1 MLDLP
6 AINTLTID
14 GIPVYWA
21 DGPPPLRASL
31 AVRVGRADE
40 PLHRSGITHL
50 TEHLALWPLR
60 QSAYSFNGATGLGR
74 TYFYAAGSPAEI
86 VEFLGSV
93 ASTLGALPVD
103 RLEVERK
110 VLLNEEQNRK
120 TGVLDQHLNL
130 RYGAQGF
137 GKGAYREFALLGAP
151 ADEIQAWSHR
161 WFTAQNAALWISGPP
176 PADLRLPLRQGDRR
190 LQPDPVPLADIQ
202 FPCLAALVGQ
212 GASVSMTTTR
222 SVAASMVM
230 RVAQRRATEKLR
242 YDDGLVYA
250 VNSSY
255 EPISPHVALLGIW
268 CEVPDD
274 KTIEV
279 AAALHQVLE
288 RLATD
293 GPTEEELARCVD
305 EAKRAMEQ
313 PEAILGMLNR
323 ALLDELD
330 EQEFWSPAR
339 TVDEMGAVTR
349 EAAARALRDASVSAL
364 YIAPGSIDGPLADMA
379 RYPMFSRSAVAG
391 SLLRHRQRKAFRQPP
406 TMVAGEEG
414 LTLAVAPGKD
424 STVRFSDV
432 AVCLRHPGGR
442 HLIGADAFRVVVNP
456 TEWERGESLLP
467 LVDHH
472 VAPELMIDVDRSQ
485 PMPTAVNV
493 PAGAAPQRPPMSA
506 SRRLT
511 TVLVVV
517 AVFGAL
523 TSMLTRDTPG
533 GGVSIGSTLCLIFAM
548 ITVRVIYSLIRG

>member
-1 MLDLP
+1 VLDLP
-6 AINTLTID
+6 AVNKLDVD

-21 DGPPPLRASL
+21 DGPAPLRASL

-74 TYFYAAGSPAEI
+74 TFFYASGSPAEVTGFI
-86 VEFLGSV
+86 GSV
-93 ASTLGALPVD
+93 AGTLAELPLD
-103 RLEVERK
+103 RLEIERK

-120 TGVLDQHLNL
+120 TGVIERHLNL

-151 ADEIQAWSHR
+151 PDEIQAWSHR
-161 WFTAQNAALWISGPP
+161 WFTAQNAAMWISGPP
-176 PADLRLPLRQGDRR
+176 PADLRIPLRLGERR
-190 LQPDPVPLADIQ
+190 TQPDPVPLPDIT

-268 CEVPDD
+268 CDVPEDQ
-274 KTIEV
+274 TVQV
-279 AAALHQVLE
+279 AGALHQVLE
-288 RLATD
+288 RLASD
-293 GPTEEELARCVD
+293 GPTDEELARCVD
-305 EAKRAMEQ
+305 EARRALEQ

-323 ALLDELD
+323 AVFDDLDQ
-330 EQEFWSPAR
+330 QEFWSLAR
-339 TVDEMGAVTR
+339 TVGEMGAVTR
-349 EAAARALRDASVSAL
+349 EAAARALREANANAL

-379 RYPMFSRSAVAG
+379 RYPMFSRGVVAG
-391 SLLRHRQRKAFRQPP
+391 SVLRHRQRKAFKQPP
-406 TMVAGEEG
+406 TLVAGEEG
-414 LTLAVAPGKD
+414 LTLSMAPGKD

-456 TEWERGESLLP
+456 TEWDRGESLVP

-493 PAGAAPQRPPMSA
+493 PAGAAPARAPASA
-506 SRRLT
+506 NRRLT
-511 TVLVVV
+511 TVVVVV
-517 AVFGAL
+517 AVLGAL
-523 TSMLTRDTPG
+523 TSMLTRDSPG

-548 ITVRVIYSLIRG
+548 ITVRVIFALLRP